1 MIYLGLD
8 VSLDPLRYV
17 RWTRLERSSGRERG
31 WRTSRRLCSTSNHG
45 LVELSAWAWSQDRPQ
60 NG

>member
-31 WRTSRRLCSTSNHG
+31 WRTRRRAVPRTMG
-45 LVELSAWAWSQDRPQ
+45 WSS
-60 NG
+60 